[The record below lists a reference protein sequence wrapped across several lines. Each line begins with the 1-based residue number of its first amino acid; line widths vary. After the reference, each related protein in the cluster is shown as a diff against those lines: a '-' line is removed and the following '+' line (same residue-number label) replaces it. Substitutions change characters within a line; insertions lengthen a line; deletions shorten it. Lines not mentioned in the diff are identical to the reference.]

1 MKYLSAILLGIII
14 LFCTVAVIQYG
25 NEDIHPKAVLIENP
39 MIMGHTL
46 KFKQKNLD
54 DTYTIILPKGITIDQ
69 SDEVRLSYELH
80 NKEII
85 EIEEI
90 IINNKTVWD
99 VSDQNMIDI
108 VVDRAKKNNDLIIR

>member
-1 MKYLSAILLGIII
+1 MKYLSAILVGIIL
-14 LFCTVAVIQYG
+14 LFCTVAVVQYG
-25 NEDIHPKAVLIENP
+25 NEDVHPKAVLIENSI
-39 MIMGHTL
+39 IMGQEL
-46 KFKQKNLD
+46 KFKINNLE
-54 DTYTIILPKGITIDQ
+54 DTYTIILPKGVKVTK

-90 IINNKTVWD
+90 IINNKPVWD

-108 VVDRAKKNNDLIIR
+108 IVDRAKQNNELIIR